1 MAGNVNQF
9 FATRGNKI
17 ENNIQQIVRAVVANL
32 NTLPPQQP
40 PQNGSNING
49 NPTSNVHGNLTVQDE
64 LYRSFQIPRTS
75 TSGNTNQA
83 VAQTSQSARQS
94 EQLQGSISNQASIV
108 NSIAAGFSSTSNYSN
123 TRGTTR
129 SRRTNRSN
137 NTGRFQ
143 PYSHSCSSTSSEEPK
158 IYYKSVCF
166 LPDSTWDS
174 VPRGRAKVELIER
187 GMFVDA
193 WAVKKNWSEKK
204 LNNEVVKLCKS
215 LWPNGDSES
224 FE

>member
-1 MAGNVNQF
+1 M
-9 FATRGNKI
+9 

-32 NTLPPQQP
+32 NTLPPQQLP
-40 PQNGSNING
+40 QNGPQQLPQNGSNI
-49 NPTSNVHGNLTVQDE
+49 LTVQDE

-83 VAQTSQSARQS
+83 VEQPSQSGQF
-94 EQLQGSISNQASIV
+94 QGSTSNQASII
-108 NSIAAGFSSTSNYSN
+108 NSIAAGFSSRSNYSN
-123 TRGTTR
+123 TRATTR

-143 PYSHSCSSTSSEEPK
+143 PYSHSRSSTTSDSTSVEEPK

-166 LPDSTWDS
+166 LPDSTWNS

-187 GMFVDA
+187 GMYVDA
-193 WAVKKNWSEKK
+193 WAVNKNWSEKE
-204 LNNEVVKLCKS
+204 LNNEVVKLCQS
-215 LWPNGDSES
+215 IWPDENSES